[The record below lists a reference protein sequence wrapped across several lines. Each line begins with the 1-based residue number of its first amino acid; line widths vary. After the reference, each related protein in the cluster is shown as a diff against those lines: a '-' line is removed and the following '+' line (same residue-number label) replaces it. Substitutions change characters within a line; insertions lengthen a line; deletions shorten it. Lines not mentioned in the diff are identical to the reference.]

1 MEMDNLIK
9 MNELNIIDLK
19 SEFINFVDVSGKT
32 LETYIDGIDNFAM
45 YLQNKNIKKPIRKD
59 IIEWRN
65 SLIVNNSCNT
75 ANTYLVGV
83 KAFFKFLEMCN
94 LYTNITNNVKGAKIS
109 TTPKKNVLTLEQIKN
124 IYNNLEDDKEKAL
137 FGLLITTGLRGT
149 EVANARIK
157 DIKEYNGEICLFVKC
172 KGHQE
177 YDEYVKIPNDI
188 MENLKNYIGERNE
201 GFIFISNSNNNKN
214 GGITIKTIRKWIKD
228 IFKRFGINDE
238 TISLHS
244 TRRSFACISYNLG
257 KSIYDIQS
265 VLHHKSIQ
273 TTARYLKQVDRNNNN
288 TEQLVANAIL
298 S

>member
-9 MNELNIIDLK
+9 NNEINIIDLK
-19 SEFINFVDVSGKT
+19 GEFISFVDVSAKT
-32 LETYIDGIDNFAM
+32 LQTYINGIDNFSI
-45 YLQNKNIKKPIRKD
+45 YLSQKNIKKPTRKD

-65 SLIVNNSCNT
+65 TLIENNSCST

-94 LYTNITNNVKGAKIS
+94 LYTDITSNVKGAKIS
-109 TTPKKNVLTLEQIKN
+109 SVPKKNVLTLEQIKN
-124 IYNNLEDDKEKAL
+124 IYKSLTNDREKAL

-149 EVANARIK
+149 EVANAKIE

-177 YDEYVKIPNDI
+177 YDEYVKLPEDVL
-188 MENLKNYIGERNE
+188 ENLKKYIGNRKN
-201 GFIFISNSNNNKN
+201 GYIFISTSNKNKN
-214 GGITIKTIRKWIKD
+214 GGVTTKTIRLLIKD
-228 IFKRFGINDE
+228 IFRRFNINDE

-288 TEQLVANAIL
+288 TERLVANAIL
-298 S
+298 G